1 MSPTTS
7 AQREQRGSRVKLLGS
22 SLALVLLENGR
33 QVRARINQLS
43 VNGAL
48 LSLEAPLNEG
58 IHVTLLFH
66 LGFATI
72 RCRARMLFPM
82 WATQGCL
89 QPLRLLDLPDTDRA
103 CLARELE
110 ALVRAGAPQE
120 EEDDVP

>member
-1 MSPTTS
+1 MFPTTS
-7 AQREQRGSRVKLLGS
+7 AQREQRGPRIKLLGS

-43 VNGAL
+43 INGAL

-58 IHVTLLFH
+58 IQVTLLFH

-72 RCRARMLFPM
+72 RCRALMLFPM

-89 QPLRLLDLPDTDRA
+89 QPLKFLELPDADRA
-103 CLARELE
+103 SLARELD

-120 EEDDVP
+120 EDDGT

>member
-7 AQREQRGSRVKLLGS
+7 AQKDQRGSRVKLLGS
-22 SLALVLLENGR
+22 SLALVLLQNGR

-48 LSLEAPLNEG
+48 LSLEAPLHEG
-58 IHVTLLFH
+58 IQVTLLFH

-72 RCRARMLFPM
+72 RCRALMLFPM

-89 QPLRLLDLPDTDRA
+89 QPLKFLELADSDRA

-120 EEDDVP
+120 EDDIA

>member
-7 AQREQRGSRVKLLGS
+7 AQRGLRGSRVKLLGS

-58 IHVTLLFH
+58 IQVTLLFH
-66 LGFATI
+66 IGIATI
-72 RCRARMLFPM
+72 RCRALMLFPM

-89 QPLRLLDLPDTDRA
+89 QPLKFLELADSDRA

-110 ALVRAGAPQE
+110 ALVRAGAPE
-120 EEDDVP
+120 EEDDVQ

>member
-7 AQREQRGSRVKLLGS
+7 AQKDQRGSRVKLLGS
-22 SLALVLLENGR
+22 SLALVLLQNGR
-33 QVRARINQLS
+33 QIRTRINQLS

-48 LSLEAPLNEG
+48 LSLEAPVNEG
-58 IHVTLLFH
+58 IQVTILFH

-72 RCRARMLFPM
+72 RCRAAMLFPM

-89 QPLRLLDLPDTDRA
+89 QPLKFLELADSDRA
-103 CLARELE
+103 CLAHELD

-120 EEDDVP
+120 EDDIQ